1 MAQTTTTSP
10 SIYSIGSLVEVD
22 STKTGYIMQ
31 INNTDSNNVCFI
43 VKYCVGN
50 EIENDVH
57 QSRCRPVSLRRAST
71 LRSGALR
78 QAIPQSNDPPPL
90 VPTPTSTAP
99 LQIGTPPIPHR
110 TREYQQLKKA
120 LKDSVSWISSQSDH
134 P

>member
-71 LRSGALR
+71 LRHGALR

-90 VPTPTSTAP
+90 IFPPTFTTAP
-99 LQIGTPPIPHR
+99 LQIATPPIPH
-110 TREYQQLKKA
+110 
-120 LKDSVSWISSQSDH
+120 D
-134 P
+134 